1 MSPIL
6 ALTGLIALAAAQ
18 QIGKTPEVHPQLPT
32 QLCTT
37 RHGCVTQQTSV
48 VLDALT
54 HTIEDI
60 KTGGSCQNSSGF
72 PDQTIC
78 PNAQACAKNCAI
90 EGINNYAQH
99 GVTVSGNSMTLHQ
112 YLNINGTETSV
123 SPRVYLLAPGGENYD
138 LLKLLNQEFTFTVD
152 VSNLPCGMNGALYL
166 SEMSATGGRSALNP
180 AGAAYGTG
188 YCDAQCP
195 KSAWINGVANIND
208 NGACCNEMD
217 IWEAN
222 EVSTQFTPHACNI
235 TGLYECSGAACG
247 SNGVCDESGCGYNS
261 YAYGNKTFYGLGDVV
276 NTQHPFTVVTA
287 FHTDDNTATGTLTN
301 ITRLYIQNNKIIQ
314 NAVVQVAGMA
324 VNSIEDSFCEVV
336 ASSFQQRGG
345 LAQMG
350 EAIGRGM
357 VLAMSVWNDPGAFM
371 NWLDSGNAG
380 PCNATQGNPAL
391 IEANDPTTSV
401 TFSNIKI
408 GDIGS
413 TYSVGH

>member
-6 ALTGLIALAAAQ
+6 ALTGLLAVAAAQ
-18 QIGKTPEVHPQLPT
+18 QIGKTPEVHPKLPT

-54 HTIEDI
+54 HSIQNI
-60 KTGGSCQNSSGF
+60 KTGASCENSTGF

-78 PNAQACAKNCAI
+78 PNAQACGRNCAI
-90 EGINNYAQH
+90 QGINDYSQH

-123 SPRVYLLAPGGENYD
+123 SPRVYLLAPGGQNYD

-166 SEMSATGGRSALNP
+166 SEMSATGGRSSLNP

-222 EVSTQFTPHACNI
+222 AVDTQFTPHACNV
-235 TGLYECSGAACG
+235 TGLYECSGASC
-247 SNGVCDESGCGYNS
+247 SSSGVCDQIGCGYNS
-261 YAYGNKTFYGLGDVV
+261 YAYGNKTFYGYNDIV
-276 NTQHPFTVVTA
+276 NTNKVIQSWSSTYTQSRS
-287 FHTDDNTATGTLTN
+287 LT
-301 ITRLYIQNNKIIQ
+301 
-314 NAVVQVAGMA
+314 
-324 VNSIEDSFCEVV
+324 
-336 ASSFQQRGG
+336 
-345 LAQMG
+345 
-350 EAIGRGM
+350 
-357 VLAMSVWNDPGAFM
+357 
-371 NWLDSGNAG
+371 
-380 PCNATQGNPAL
+380 PCPAL
-391 IEANDPTTSV
+391 HRSHAVPHKRWYRHRHT
-401 TFSNIKI
+401 
-408 GDIGS
+408 
-413 TYSVGH
+413 